1 MGELDIIGIGPGEAA
16 YLTKEAEN
24 ALAEADVLCG
34 YTLYVDLV
42 LKLFPGKETHTTPMT
57 KEEERCRWAI
67 DQAAAGRKVALL
79 SSGDAGVYGMAGL
92 ALQMASERP
101 DIEIAAD
108 YGDTQVVSERPDI
121 EMAADYGDPQVVS
134 ECPDIETASERRDIR
149 VRVIPGITAAIS
161 GAALL
166 GAPLMND
173 FCVLSLSDRL
183 TPWEKIGRRLR
194 AAAAGDLVMCLY
206 NPASKGRPDHLRRAV
221 QILLEI
227 LPPET
232 VCGYVR
238 NIGRSGTKSGVMT
251 LNELKDFRADMFTT
265 VFIGNSGTVNVN
277 GKMITKRG
285 YGDKP

>member
-1 MGELDIIGIGPGEAA
+1 MSIAGEEMGELNIIGIGPGEAA

-42 LKLFPGKETHTTPMT
+42 LKLFPGKETYTTPMT

-92 ALQMASERP
+92 ALQMVSERP
-101 DIEIAAD
+101 DIEIA
-108 YGDTQVVSERPDI
+108 SECPHI
-121 EMAADYGDPQVVS
+121 ETVS
-134 ECPDIETASERRDIR
+134 ECPDIEKAVEHGDTQVASERRDIR